1 MTQPEDVA
9 KATTEVQ
16 PPDSELVI
24 GTVVSG
30 NPLTVEVRNGTVTP
44 GRLST
49 AEIMNGGTVALFRQ
63 GATWLALGQILGGDG
78 VGGLGI
84 TQIGTAECTSSLGLT
99 AADQPV
105 PGMTVSVVTTNPNA
119 FLFCFWTTEFNTIA
133 ANTSTSNCQLYLD
146 GIAQNNQAATQRAD
160 AANQR
165 GTFGT
170 FNIFPAG
177 APGTHTIVA
186 QGRTSGGA
194 GLVNINNSNT
204 NMIVVVYE

>member
-1 MTQPEDVA
+1 MTQPSAVTKAA
-9 KATTEVQ
+9 KDQ
-16 PPDSELVI
+16 LPSDNELVI
-24 GTVVSG
+24 GVVTSG
-30 NPLTVEVRNGTVTP
+30 NPLTVNVRGEGVNP

-49 AEIMNGGTVALFRQ
+49 GEFMTGGTVALIREK
-63 GATWLALGQILGGDG
+63 GTWLALGQILSGNGI
-78 VGGLGI
+78 GGLGI